1 METSESRQETGANWP
16 LFYGGLIVGGLV
28 ATFAIFF
35 FTETPGPHPGPMN
48 GARDGDAASA
58 GKLATG
64 KPAASA
70 SFSKPQVTRDDT
82 HDLELELELE
92 RGRELSKV
100 ICAGCHL
107 YPEPRMLD
115 KVNWGLE
122 VLPDMALFMGL
133 DDGDPYEKLGAE
145 KRVRDAG
152 IIPTEPVV
160 GSIEDWRAICAY
172 YLKAAPDVALP
183 QIERSKIEIG
193 LEQFETVIP
202 PQVQSPQS
210 TLVRIN
216 PVDRVIYVGEATTN
230 TLAVF
235 DANLNRK
242 GYLDV
247 ASPPSDVEVKGD
259 ILYVLCMGDLL
270 PSDELKGKLS
280 YVGRPGSQFAGSGE
294 VLTQLPRPVDF
305 AIADLNG
312 DGQDDIA
319 VCGFGNLLGKL
330 MWFEN
335 AGGGKFTEH
344 VILER
349 PGAIKVLPH
358 DFNGDGKLDL
368 IAMFAQSKEGIYIF
382 ENAGNGDF
390 LMNTVFEKNPA
401 WGLSYFEL
409 ADMDNDGD
417 PDLLVTNGDNGDHV
431 KFVPPFKNYHGARVY
446 LNDGDYNFT
455 ESWFYPING
464 AYKAMAR
471 DFDGDGDQDIA
482 AIAYFADFRKSR
494 EETFIYFENQGGM
507 KFTTR
512 TFSET
517 LAGRWLTM
525 DANDLDGDGD
535 IDIVL
540 GAVNEGPSI
549 VPQMLRERWKESGPP
564 FVLLRNRLK

>member
-1 METSESRQETGANWP
+1 METSESRSRGGTKWP
-16 LFYGGLIVGGLV
+16 LFYGGLIVGALV

-35 FTETPGPHPGPMN
+35 LGDPRGPAPSPDLKPNPAVAAGEASAAANP
-48 GARDGDAASA
+48 APPKPAAASA
-58 GKLATG
+58 T
-64 KPAASA
+64 SA
-70 SFSKPQVTRDDT
+70 QVTPNDA
-82 HDLELELELE
+82 HSEEIE
-92 RGRELSKV
+92 RGRELAKV

-107 YPEPRMLD
+107 YPDPTLLD

-133 DDGDPYEKLGAE
+133 DDGDPYEKLGAQQ
-145 KRVRDAG
+145 RVRDAV
-152 IIPTEPVV
+152 IIPTQPVV
-160 GSIEDWRAICAY
+160 GSVEDWRAICAF
-172 YLKAAPDVALP
+172 YLHASPDEALP
-183 QIERSKIEIG
+183 QAARSKIEIG

-216 PVDRVIYVGEATTN
+216 PVDRLLYVGEATTN

-235 DANLNRK
+235 DANLKRK
-242 GYLDV
+242 GYLDID
-247 ASPPSDVEVKGD
+247 SPPADMELNGDVM
-259 ILYVLCMGDLL
+259 YVLCMGDLL
-270 PSDELKGKLS
+270 PSDELKGKLV
-280 YVGRPGSQFAGSGE
+280 YLGRPGSEFTGSGD

-312 DGQDDIA
+312 DGQDDIV

-349 PGAIKVLPH
+349 PGAIKVQPH
-358 DFNGDGKLDL
+358 DFNGDGRLDL
-368 IAMFAQSKEGIYIF
+368 MVMFSQSKEGVYIF

-390 LMNTVFEKNPA
+390 LMNVVFEKNPA

-409 ADMDNDGD
+409 ADMDGDGD
-417 PDLLVTNGDNGDHV
+417 LDLLVTNGDNGDHV
-431 KFVPPFKNYHGARVY
+431 KFVPPFKNYHGVRVY
-446 LNDGDYNFT
+446 LNDGKNQFA

-494 EETFIYFENQGGM
+494 EETFVYFENRGGM

-512 TFSET
+512 TFKET

-549 VPQMLRERWKESGPP
+549 VPQMLRDRWKESGPP